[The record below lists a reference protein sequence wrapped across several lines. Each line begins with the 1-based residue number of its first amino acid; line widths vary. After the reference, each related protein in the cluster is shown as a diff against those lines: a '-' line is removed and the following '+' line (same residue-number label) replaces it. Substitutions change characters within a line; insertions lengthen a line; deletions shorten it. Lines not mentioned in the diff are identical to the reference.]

1 MSLHTFSAPHSSLL
15 LEKCANLIKEDDTFN
30 FIDLEGFAPNKQLT
44 IDIIHSDGST
54 DSIKAN
60 HTYNSQQIEW
70 YKEGSALN
78 LIKKGA

>member
-1 MSLHTFSAPHSSLL
+1 MLGITFAN
-15 LEKCANLIKEDDTFN
+15 ENDYNLIKEDDTFN

-54 DSIKAN
+54 DSIKAK

-78 LIKKGA
+78 LIKKGV

>member
-1 MSLHTFSAPHSSLL
+1 MLAFTFND
-15 LEKCANLIKEDDTFN
+15 ENDYDKIQEDDTFN

-60 HTYNSQQIEW
+60 HTYNSHQIEW
-70 YKEGSALN
+70 LPCR
-78 LIKKGA
+78 